1 MKKDREKWNEKY
13 RRKRFSASPSAVVKS
28 YVHLSSA
35 GRALDIATG
44 SGRNALFL
52 ADRGFVVDA
61 LDISDVAL
69 RALSARHPNVHPVCT
84 DLDLF
89 DIPENRYSLILNI
102 RYLNRRL
109 FPLIQEGLRPGG
121 CLIFQTY
128 LQTKPDDARERPE
141 NFCRDYLLRPN
152 ELLHAFLDLKI
163 LYYEEALSSEGDESR
178 PAATLVGLK
187 RTGECR

>member
-13 RRKRFSASPSAVVKS
+13 RRKRFSARPSAVVKS
-28 YVHLSSA
+28 YVHLSPA
-35 GRALDIATG
+35 GRALDIAAG

-69 RALSARHPNVHPVCT
+69 RTLSARHPNVHPVCT

-128 LQTKPDDARERPE
+128 LEDARQPSKD
-141 NFCRDYLLRPN
+141 FCRDYLLRSN
-152 ELLHAFLDLKI
+152 ELLHAFLDFKI
-163 LYYEEALSSEGDESR
+163 LYYEEAPSTEGDEAR
-178 PAATLVGLK
+178 PEATLVALK